1 MAWEVEL
8 KRELGWA
15 TIRDKII
22 YGELDAAQAVAG
34 MPFAA
39 TFGLGSQAC
48 ECVTGLVL
56 SLHGNAITLSQDLW
70 NDGLRDAK
78 SLREKIINSRG
89 RKIFTFGVVFP
100 FSSHNFLLRQWLI
113 GGGINPDHDVR
124 IVVVP
129 PPQMFA
135 NLKAGHLDGYCAG
148 EPWNSVAVHHRTGW
162 CAATS
167 AHLAPGHPEKVLVVR
182 RSFAAE
188 RAEEHLALI
197 AALCEAC
204 AFCDRPENAGRI
216 INTLAL
222 PQYLDTPADEL
233 GSSLRGIFDFGC
245 GRVEGCPDF
254 HIFCRQNANAPTQ
267 EKADWIIRLMLQ
279 SGLVP
284 DRSLVQSKAAREIF
298 LPGYFLPV
306 KAQQLLGKSHPVDQ
320 EMPELNPNLSAI
332 RTTKFHETKA
342 VPIDHEARWRLPC
355 RLRFMP
361 REKALRRPP
370 QPTPL
375 RRTRTYLPSRSPRG

>member
-1 MAWEVEL
+1 VRRFANINGSSNAPKLAGIKKPKPLRVGFVPLTDCAPLVMAEELGLFTKHGLVVEL

-39 TFGLGSQAC
+39 TFGIGSLAC

-70 NDGLRDAK
+70 NEGVRDAK
-78 SLREKIINSRG
+78 SLGDKIGSSRG
-89 RKIFTFGVVFP
+89 QKTLTFGVVSP
-100 FSSHNFLLRQWLI
+100 FSSHNFLLRQWLT

-129 PPQMFA
+129 PPQMFS
-135 NLKAGHLDGYCAG
+135 NLKAGHLDGYCVG
-148 EPWNSVAVHHRTGW
+148 EPWNSVAVQAQTGW

-167 AHLAPGHPEKVLVVR
+167 ARLAPGHPEKVLLVR
-182 RSFAAE
+182 RCFADK
-188 RAEEHLALI
+188 RASEHLALI
-197 AALCEAC
+197 AALYEAC
-204 AFCDRPENAGRI
+204 AYCDQRENADHI

-222 PQYLDTPADEL
+222 PRYLNLSSGLL

-254 HIFCRQNANAPTQ
+254 HIFRRQNANEPTQ
-267 EKADWIIRLMLQ
+267 EKADWIIRLMVK
-279 SGLVP
+279 SGLMP
-284 DRSLVQSKAAREIF
+284 ELFPGQSKVARGVFRPDAFHE
-298 LPGYFLPV
+298 
-306 KAQQLLGKSHPVDQ
+306 AQQLAGKSPLQDQ
-320 EMPELNPNLSAI
+320 N
-332 RTTKFHETKA
+332 TKTETK
-342 VPIDHEARWRLPC
+342 PI
-355 RLRFMP
+355 
-361 REKALRRPP
+361 
-370 QPTPL
+370 
-375 RRTRTYLPSRSPRG
+375 YN